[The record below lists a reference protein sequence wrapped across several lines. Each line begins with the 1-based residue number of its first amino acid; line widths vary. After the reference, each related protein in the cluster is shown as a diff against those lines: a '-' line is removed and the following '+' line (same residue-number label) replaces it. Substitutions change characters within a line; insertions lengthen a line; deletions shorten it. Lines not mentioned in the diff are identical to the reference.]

1 LVQPEFNIAAI
12 LSKISVADV
21 VSNQLSAAQRESS
34 PFEAYFEAAFQQ
46 IDDPQLAATLAT
58 LNESGMI
65 VPDSIAA
72 FNTAGAG
79 STLPMAA
86 AADGV
91 PQPFR
96 MLQLL
101 NGRSVITTSM
111 AFNDNSMRSASL
123 NEPLLVESEVPFS
136 DSQAAYLTQS
146 TVPSEAVGASESM
159 ARRLSTESWLT
170 SAARGGAPVAL
181 SAVQGQTVTPGTTA
195 TQAQTATAL
204 SEAIQ
209 SSANSKPSVSSEPQA
224 IFKSQAASGSP
235 VVSQPDL
242 AAGAKTAAADGL
254 GVTERRQ
261 STEAW
266 LTRTT
271 RGGAPVALSAVQPQS
286 VQGQTV
292 TPGTIATQAQAATV
306 LPEAIQPS
314 VNSKPSVSSEPQA
327 IFKSQAASG
336 SPVVSQPD
344 LAAGAKTAAADG
356 LGVTERRQSTEAWL
370 TSPARTGAP
379 VKNESASA
387 TSARVIAFNT
397 APTVTVSP
405 LGRLKLL

>member
-1 LVQPEFNIAAI
+1 MKIQPEFNIAAI

-111 AFNDNSMRSASL
+111 AFNDNSMRSASV
-123 NEPLLVESEVPFS
+123 NEHLLVESEVPFS
-136 DSQAAYLTQS
+136 DSQAAYMTQS

-292 TPGTIATQAQAATV
+292 TPGTIATQAQTATV
-306 LPEAIQPS
+306 LPGAIQLS
-314 VNSKPSVSSEPQA
+314 VNSKPLVSGEPQA

-344 LAAGAKTAAADG
+344 LPAGAKTAAADG
-356 LGVTERRQSTEAWL
+356 LGVTERRQSTEA
-370 TSPARTGAP
+370 
-379 VKNESASA
+379 
-387 TSARVIAFNT
+387 
-397 APTVTVSP
+397 
-405 LGRLKLL
+405 